1 MSKREEKPK
10 DVSLDIDLL
19 DHERDSRKWKEL
31 DDIGNSLVNSFVIW
45 DNKDIDWNR
54 VILEQQNIS

>member
-19 DHERDSRKWKEL
+19 DHERDSRKWKEM